1 MLQFVK
7 WNMGDFNSHFAVGI
21 RIRVWLTPTSKWEG
35 NDPIYGGVINMH
47 LFPMGKELLWVP
59 ESN

>member
-1 MLQFVK
+1 
-7 WNMGDFNSHFAVGI
+7 MGDFNSHFAVGI

-47 LFPMGKELLWVP
+47 LFPMGKELLWMP